1 MFSTATPSPLSFRVA
16 PAPIGRP
23 AIAPRHPGATASP
36 AAPAIGHWLAAAL
49 DELDYGIVL
58 LLDDMHVSHIND
70 AAAAELDDE
79 HPLSIVDGRLG
90 GRSARDTALLNE
102 AVTAAAAR
110 GIRRLL
116 TLGEDSRRNSVSVV
130 PLDAADAGPRAVLVV
145 LEKRAVCESLS
156 VHGFARSCGLTGAET
171 RVLVALCSGSP
182 PSQTAEELGVA
193 VSTVRSQIGS
203 IRQKTGAASIRALV
217 RQVAVL
223 PPVMGVLRKMGRP
236 EPTAGLF
243 RPA

>member
-1 MFSTATPSPLSFRVA
+1 MFSTASASSLSFRVT
-16 PAPIGRP
+16 PAQIGRP
-23 AIAPRHPGATASP
+23 AMAPRHPSTASSP
-36 AAPAIGHWLAAAL
+36 TAPAIGHWLAAAL

-70 AAAAELDDE
+70 AAAVELDEE
-79 HPLSIVDGRLG
+79 HPLSIAGGQLG
-90 GRSARDTALLNE
+90 ARSVRDTGLLTE
-102 AVTAAAAR
+102 AVNAAAAR

-116 TLGEDSRRNSVSVV
+116 TLGEDSRRASVSVV

-223 PPVMGVLRKMGRP
+223 PPVKGVLRKMGRP

>member
-1 MFSTATPSPLSFRVA
+1 MFDTATLSTPLSFRMRPA
-16 PAPIGRP
+16 PARQP
-23 AIAPRHPGATASP
+23 AAVSP
-36 AAPAIGHWLAAAL
+36 SAPAISHWLAAAL

-70 AAAAELDDE
+70 AAAVELDDD
-79 HPLSIVDGRLG
+79 HPLSIAAGQLCA
-90 GRSARDTALLNE
+90 RSARDAALLGE
-102 AVTAAAAR
+102 AVTAAAGR

-116 TLGEDSRRNSVSVV
+116 TFGEDGRRASVSVV

-236 EPTAGLF
+236 ESAAGAL

>member
-1 MFSTATPSPLSFRVA
+1 MFDTANVAPLSFRRPQPQA
-16 PAPIGRP
+16 GRP
-23 AIAPRHPGATASP
+23 LNSARPGPTAAPPG
-36 AAPAIGHWLAAAL
+36 APAIGHWLAAAL

-58 LLDDMHVSHIND
+58 LLDDMHISHIND
-70 AAAAELDDE
+70 AAADELDED
-79 HPLSIVDGRLG
+79 HPLAMVG
-90 GRSARDTALLNE
+90 GQLCARSARDTASLNE
-102 AVTAAAAR
+102 AVSAAATR

-116 TLGEDSRRNSVSVV
+116 TLGEDGRRASVSVV
-130 PLDAADAGPRAVLVV
+130 PLDSADAGPRAVLVV
-145 LEKRAVCESLS
+145 LEKRSVCESLS

-182 PSQTAEELGVA
+182 PAQTAEELGVA

-223 PPVMGVLRKMGRP
+223 PPVKGVLRKMGRP
-236 EPTAGLF
+236 ASSAGLF

>member
-1 MFSTATPSPLSFRVA
+1 MFDSAAVSPPSFRMQ
-16 PAPIGRP
+16 PTPIGRP
-23 AIAPRHPGATASP
+23 TVTARQTGGGSSPG
-36 AAPAIGHWLAAAL
+36 APAIGHWLAAAL

-58 LLDDMHVSHIND
+58 LLDDMHISHIND
-70 AAAAELDDE
+70 AAAVELDDR
-79 HPLSIVDGRLG
+79 HPLAMVAGQLSARC
-90 GRSARDTALLNE
+90 ARDTALLNE
-102 AVTAAAAR
+102 AVSSAATR

-116 TLGEDSRRNSVSVV
+116 TLGEDGRRASVSVV
-130 PLDAADAGPRAVLVV
+130 PLDSADAGPRAVLVV
-145 LEKRAVCESLS
+145 LEKRSVCESLS

-182 PSQTAEELGVA
+182 PTQTAEELGVA

-223 PPVMGVLRKMGRP
+223 PPVKGVLRKMGRP
-236 EPTAGLF
+236 ESTAGLF